1 LARINYEVIFIQGE
15 LEQPVNSI
23 VENENQSKGDILI
36 HSQDLTKQFND
47 RMVVNRVSFEIP
59 AGSIFGF
66 IGPSGCGKTTTVR
79 LLTGIYHP
87 TNGEVSVF
95 GVSPKDFTLLEREK
109 IGYMPQHFVLYP
121 DLTIQE
127 NLNFA
132 ASIYGVGRGRGRKI
146 HELLEFVELD
156 DHRKE
161 IVRHISGGMKRRLSL
176 ASTLVHSPQLLFL
189 DEPTGGIDP
198 VLRRKFWDF
207 FGELRASGKTLFITT
222 QYVSEAVY
230 CDLVGLM
237 LDGSLL
243 VVDSPDGLRHRALGG
258 EVVVLRTRGPLNF
271 QHAHALADLP
281 FVVEKL
287 ERVDENEVRVVVKD
301 ASTAM
306 PDILQWAQAHDL
318 AIDSIQEYL
327 PPFDDVFISLI
338 RRSQHD
344 A

>member
-1 LARINYEVIFIQGE
+1 MNL
-15 LEQPVNSI
+15 I
-23 VENENQSKGDILI
+23 VENGNQSEDKILI
-36 HSQDLTKQFND
+36 HSQDLTKQFDD
-47 RMVVNRVSFEIP
+47 RMVVNRVSFDIP

-95 GVSPKDFTLLEREK
+95 GVSPKDFSLLERER

-121 DLTIQE
+121 DLTVQE

-132 ASIYGVGRGRGRKI
+132 ASIYGVGRGRRKKI
-146 HELLEFVELD
+146 HELLEFVELE
-156 DHRKE
+156 DHRKKL
-161 IVRHISGGMKRRLSL
+161 VRHISGGMKRRLSL

-198 VLRRKFWDF
+198 VLRRKFWDY
-207 FGELRASGKTLFITT
+207 FGELRAAGKTLFITT
-222 QYVSEAVY
+222 QYISEAAY

-237 LDGSLL
+237 VDGSLL
-243 VVDSPDGLRHRALGG
+243 AVDSPDGLRHRALGG
-258 EVVVLRTRGPLNF
+258 EVVVLRTSGPLGF
-271 QHAHALADLP
+271 QHAHALSDLP
-281 FVVEKL
+281 FVVENI
-287 ERVDENEVRVVVKD
+287 ERVEENEVRVVVDD

-306 PDILQWAQAHDL
+306 PDILAWAQAQGL
-318 AIDSIQEYL
+318 AVDSIQEYL
-327 PPFDDVFISLI
+327 PPYDDVFISLI

-344 A
+344 T

>member
-1 LARINYEVIFIQGE
+1 M
-15 LEQPVNSI
+15 NSM
-23 VENENQSKGDILI
+23 VENENQFENDILI
-36 HSQDLTKQFND
+36 RSQDLTKQFND
-47 RMVVNRVSFEIP
+47 RAVVNRVSFEIS

-87 TNGEVSVF
+87 TTGEVSVF
-95 GVSPKDFTLLEREK
+95 GVTPKDFTLAEREK

-121 DLTIQE
+121 DLSIGE

-132 ASIYGVGRGRGRKI
+132 ASIYGVGRGRRGKI
-146 HELLEFVELD
+146 KELLEFVELT
-156 DHRKE
+156 DHRKKL
-161 IVRHISGGMKRRLSL
+161 VRHISGGMKRRLSL
-176 ASTLVHSPQLLFL
+176 ASTLVHEPQLLFL

-207 FGELRASGKTLFITT
+207 FDELRLAGKTLFITT
-222 QYVSEAVY
+222 QYVSEAAF
-230 CDLVGLM
+230 CDVVGLM
-237 LDGSLL
+237 VDGSLL
-243 VVDSPDGLRHRALGG
+243 VVDSPEGLRHQALGG
-258 EVVVLRTRGPLNF
+258 EVVVLRTSGPLDF
-271 QHAHALADLP
+271 QHAHFLEDLP
-281 FVVEKL
+281 FVIGNL

-306 PDILQWAQAHDL
+306 PDILEWCQAQGL
-318 AIDSIQEYL
+318 PVDSIQEYL

-338 RRSQHD
+338 RRYKKD